1 MNGNYIKINRSLLE
15 WGWYQDIN
23 TCRLFVHLLLRANW
37 KDGNFQGEV
46 IKRGSVV
53 SSIAKLSAETN
64 LSVREVR
71 TAISHLEK
79 TGELTVTRHS
89 KYSVFTVNN
98 YCLYQASDTQNDRQF
113 DKVSTEYRQGIDK
126 VATTIEE
133 KKEGKKERNN
143 IRRFEPPAVETVR
156 AYCIKRNNH
165 VDPQLFVDF
174 YESKN
179 WMVGKNKM
187 KDWKAAV
194 RTWEKGRSQ
203 TRKEET
209 AKHGST
215 KFSNFEGRDYNMDS
229 LESQLLG
236 G

>member
-89 KYSVFTVNN
+89 K
-98 YCLYQASDTQNDRQF
+98 
-113 DKVSTEYRQGIDK
+113 
-126 VATTIEE
+126 
-133 KKEGKKERNN
+133 
-143 IRRFEPPAVETVR
+143 
-156 AYCIKRNNH
+156 
-165 VDPQLFVDF
+165 
-174 YESKN
+174 
-179 WMVGKNKM
+179 
-187 KDWKAAV
+187 
-194 RTWEKGRSQ
+194 
-203 TRKEET
+203 
-209 AKHGST
+209 
-215 KFSNFEGRDYNMDS
+215 
-229 LESQLLG
+229 
-236 G
+236 

>member
-1 MNGNYIKINRSLLE
+1 MKGDYIKINRSLLE
-15 WGWYQDIN
+15 WGWYQDKN
-23 TCRLFVHLLLRANW
+23 TCRLFVHMLLKANW
-37 KDGNFQGEV
+37 KDGFFLGIEV
-46 IKRGSVV
+46 KRGSFV
-53 SSIAKLSAETN
+53 SSLAKLSEETN
-64 LSVREVR
+64 LSVREIR
-71 TAISHLEK
+71 TAIKHLES
-79 TGELTVTRHS
+79 TGEVTS
-89 KYSVFTVNN
+89 TKYNKFTVFTVNN
-98 YCLYQASDTQNDRQF
+98 YCSYQSSDTQSDKQTTSKRQASDKQ
-113 DKVSTEYRQGIDK
+113 V
-126 VATTIEE
+126 TTIEE

-156 AYCIKRNNH
+156 AYCNERNNQ
-165 VDPQLFVDF
+165 VDPEMFVDF

-229 LESQLLG
+229 LESKLLG